1 MDPSS
6 NVAGGMPWGRV
17 CCLIVN
23 LLVKTSERE
32 PMLRL
37 LLPGWP
43 GTKPSISLAPP
54 WPHLWPEETW
64 GEPKLLPEA
73 QTGFRFAKQ
82 TPAGPGTGQVTIP
95 DLDIG
100 VMWVSEAN
108 NLTLLVPTIAPS
120 PRSNTGPGPSPEVTG
135 SDVKTGQVW
144 VSPAAQ
150 GRCWSRDSGA
160 GRGPARHWATGQLC
174 RDQREERWPRV
185 R

>member
-1 MDPSS
+1 
-6 NVAGGMPWGRV
+6 MPWGRV

-23 LLVKTSERE
+23 LLVKTSELE

-37 LLPGWP
+37 VLPGWP
-43 GTKPSISLAPP
+43 GTKPSISLALP
-54 WPHLWPEETW
+54 WPHLWPEETR

-82 TPAGPGTGQVTIP
+82 TPAGPGTGQVTP

-100 VMWVSEAN
+100 VSEAN
-108 NLTLLVPTIAPS
+108 NLTYNGADTAPS
-120 PRSNTGPGPSPEVTG
+120 PRSNAGPGLSPEVTG
-135 SDVKTGQVW
+135 SDVKRPGQVW

-150 GRCWSRDSGA
+150 GRCWSRDQGA

-174 RDQREERWPRV
+174 RDQREERWPSV